1 MNQEIAFIIAFESLL
16 SQKQNITQDFF
27 LINFENIPTRLQEL
41 KHVRFF
47 SFTAPEKYLR
57 APRCSTKVTAHKEF

>member
-41 KHVRFF
+41 KHMRFPEF
-47 SFTAPEKYLR
+47 FFLYCSRKIPTCAPLLKQSDR
-57 APRCSTKVTAHKEF
+57 S